1 MLAFADSLPFDT
13 GTFHGAACLAVL
25 EHIREPWKAAAELMR
40 VVKPGGRII
49 VDWPFLQPVHGYPH
63 HYFNATEEGARSTFE
78 SLGANVESYV
88 PPWLH
93 PIFSLRWVLDEWRAG
108 LDPSRQEEFLNL
120 TVAEILEKDGASHL
134 RSSRWV
140 AELVEGV
147 RPTISAGT
155 RLRITKP
162 THL

>member
-1 MLAFADSLPFDT
+1 MEE
-13 GTFHGAACLAVL
+13 V
-25 EHIREPWKAAAELMR
+25 
-40 VVKPGGRII
+40 I

-120 TVAEILEKDGASHL
+120 TVAEILG
-134 RSSRWV
+134 
-140 AELVEGV
+140 EGWCF
-147 RPTISAGT
+147 TSALEPLGCRT
-155 RLRITKP
+155 C
-162 THL
+162 